1 MKSNDIERTLEEILK
16 IDIEASKKENEK
28 SFLKKKY
35 NEEISLKRREIERE
49 YFKEA
54 RKKVKIEKEKITL
67 EKNDVVDTINENTEK
82 EVKRL
87 EFLLNNNIEEIKS
100 KIFTK
105 ILDNI

>member
-16 IDIEASKKENEK
+16 IDIEASKKRNEK
-28 SFLKKKY
+28 SVLKKKY
-35 NEEISLKRREIERE
+35 NEEISLKKREIERE

-54 RKKVKIEKEKITL
+54 RKKVKVEKEKIAQ
-67 EKNDVVDTINENTEK
+67 EMNDIVNSINRNTEK
-82 EVKRL
+82 EVERL
-87 EFLLNNNIEEIKS
+87 EFLLNNNIDEIKS